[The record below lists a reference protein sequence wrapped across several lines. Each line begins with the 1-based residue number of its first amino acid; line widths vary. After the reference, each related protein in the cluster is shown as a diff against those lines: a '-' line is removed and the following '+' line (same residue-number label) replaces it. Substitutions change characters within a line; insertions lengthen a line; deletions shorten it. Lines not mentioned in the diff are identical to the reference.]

1 MAAPMFLRMKRCI
14 PEEEEEEEE
23 TDFLVSFPETIISP
37 E

>member
-14 PEEEEEEEE
+14 PEEEEEEE

>member
-14 PEEEEEEEE
+14 PEEEEE